1 MVKAV
6 QKSRGFQGE
15 LIIEV
20 PKVAIAQSQKLP
32 LINTLFIARMG
43 FYPKAMHHYYQRPTG
58 ISQVILLYCTDGK
71 GWLQFKKNKVMLEAG
86 QVYVIPTG
94 IPHIYGADP
103 ENPWTIYWFHFLG
116 SRCNETV
123 NAIMGAG
130 KVKTVK
136 GVQVGFSEKRDAVFK
151 QIAAVFLKGYSA
163 ANLLFANL
171 LLQYYLA
178 SIVVPEQFLQ
188 QSLPEQTP
196 NASDKAILFMQQNL
210 SRQISLDNIAQAAHL
225 SVSFFSRKFKQDTGY
240 APIEYFNYL
249 RIQQA
254 CQLLHFSKLRINE
267 VASKIGIDDPFYF
280 SRLFKQQIGISPV
293 AYRKGEGV
301 FREKGL

>member
-43 FYPKAMHHYYQRPTG
+43 FYPKAMHHYYQRPAG
-58 ISQVILLYCTDGK
+58 ISQVILLYCTNGK
-71 GWLQFKKNKVMLEAG
+71 GWLQFKKSKVMLEAG
-86 QVYVIPTG
+86 QVYLIPTG
-94 IPHIYGADP
+94 IPHTYGADT

-123 NAIMGAG
+123 KAIMGAG

-136 GVQVGFSEKRDAVFK
+136 GVQVGFSEKRDAIFK
-151 QIAAVFLKGYSA
+151 QIAATFLKGYSTS
-163 ANLLFANL
+163 NLMFANL
-171 LLQYYLA
+171 LLNYYLC
-178 SIVVPEQFLQ
+178 SFIVPEQFLQ
-188 QSLPEQTP
+188 ETIMPVSDSPT
-196 NASDKAILFMQQNL
+196 DKAIQYMQQNL
-210 SRQISLDNIAQAAHL
+210 THTVTLDNIAQAAHL

-240 APIEYFNYL
+240 APIEYFNHL
-249 RIQQA
+249 RTQQA

-280 SRLFKQQIGISPV
+280 SRLFKQQMGISPA
-293 AYRKGEGV
+293 AYRK
-301 FREKGL
+301 K

>member
-1 MVKAV
+1 MIKTV

-71 GWLQFKKNKVMLEAG
+71 GWLQFKKSKVTLEAG
-86 QVYVIPTG
+86 QAYLIPTG
-94 IPHIYGADP
+94 IPHAYGADT

-116 SRCNETV
+116 SQCNESV
-123 NAIMGAG
+123 KAIMGEEKG
-130 KVKTVK
+130 KLVK
-136 GVQVGFSEKRDAVFK
+136 GIQVGFSEKRDAIFK
-151 QIAAVFLKGYSA
+151 QIAAVLLKGYSA

-171 LLQYYLA
+171 LLQYYFA
-178 SIVVPEQFLQ
+178 SFIIPEQFIQ
-188 QSLPEQTP
+188 HPLPALVP
-196 NASDKAILFMQQNL
+196 NASNKAILFMQQNL
-210 SRQISLDNIAQAAHL
+210 SRQITLDNIAQAAHL

-254 CQLLHFSKLRINE
+254 CQLLHFSELRINE

-280 SRLFKQQIGISPV
+280 SRLFKQQMGISPV
-293 AYRKGEGV
+293 AYRKEEGV
-301 FREKGL
+301 FKKQL

>member
-1 MVKAV
+1 MFKTV

-43 FYPKAMHHYYQRPTG
+43 FYPKALHHYYQRPTG

-71 GWLQFKKNKVMLEAG
+71 GWLQFKKNIVMLEAG
-86 QVYVIPTG
+86 EVYLIPAG
-94 IPHIYGADP
+94 IPHSYGADTK
-103 ENPWTIYWFHFLG
+103 NPWTIYWFHFHG
-116 SRCNETV
+116 SHCNESV
-123 NAIMGAG
+123 KAIMGEEKG
-130 KVKTVK
+130 KTVK
-136 GVQVGFSEKRDAVFK
+136 GIQVGFSEKRDAIFK
-151 QIAAVFLKGYSA
+151 QIATVFFKGYSA

-178 SIVVPEQFLQ
+178 SFVVPEQFLLQ
-188 QSLPEQTP
+188 PLPAYTP

-210 SRQISLDNIAQAAHL
+210 SRQITLGNIAQAAHL
-225 SVSFFSRKFKQDTGY
+225 SVSFFSRKFKKDTGY

-267 VASKIGIDDPFYF
+267 VASKIGIDDPLYF
-280 SRLFKQQIGISPV
+280 SRLFKQQMGVSPV

-301 FREKGL
+301 FMVQ

>member
-1 MVKAV
+1 MFKAV

-71 GWLQFKKNKVMLEAG
+71 GWLQFKKSKVMLEAG
-86 QVYVIPTG
+86 QAYLIPIG
-94 IPHIYGADP
+94 IAHTYGADT

-116 SRCNETV
+116 SQCNETV
-123 NAIMGAG
+123 KAIMGAG
-130 KVKTVK
+130 KEVPVKA
-136 GVQVGFSEKRDAVFK
+136 VQIGFSEKRDAIFK
-151 QIAAVFLKGYSA
+151 QIAATFLKGYSTS
-163 ANLLFANL
+163 NLMFANL
-171 LLQYYLA
+171 LLTYYL
-178 SIVVPEQFLQ
+178 SSFIVPEQFQ
-188 QSLPEQTP
+188 QETIMTVADSPT
-196 NASDKAILFMQQNL
+196 DKAIRYMQQNL
-210 SRQISLDNIAQAAHL
+210 THTITLDNIAQAVHL

-280 SRLFKQQIGISPV
+280 SRLFKQQMGISPV
-293 AYRKGEGV
+293 AYRKSEGV
-301 FREKGL
+301 FKKQL

>member
-43 FYPKAMHHYYQRPTG
+43 FYPKAMHHYYHRPTG
-58 ISQVILLYCTDGK
+58 FSQVILLYCTDGK
-71 GWLQFKKNKVMLEAG
+71 GWLQFKKGRIILEAG
-86 QVYVIPTG
+86 QVYLIPSG
-94 IPHIYGADP
+94 IPHAYGADT

-116 SRCNETV
+116 NQSTEV
-123 NAIMGAG
+123 VKAIMGEVKG
-130 KVKTVK
+130 KTVK
-136 GVQVGFSEKRDAVFK
+136 AVQVGFSEKRDKVFK
-151 QIAAVFLKGYSA
+151 QISAVFLKGYSA
-163 ANLLFANL
+163 ANLLYANL
-171 LLQYYLA
+171 LLYYYLA
-178 SIVVPEQFLQ
+178 SLVVPEQFLQ
-188 QSLPEQTP
+188 QPSPAQST

-210 SRQISLDNIAQAAHL
+210 SRQITLDNIAHAAHL

-240 APIEYFNYL
+240 SPIEYFNLL
-249 RIQQA
+249 RVQQA

-280 SRLFKQQIGISPV
+280 SRLFKQQMGISPV

-301 FREKGL
+301 FKEQ